1 MAKTKFIL
9 RIVIMIKILFGILF
23 GLELILLVLVLTQIF
38 RRDFHI
44 WPPHIEQPAITH
56 WALGIFYILILGS
69 IWFCVLEWNNSL
81 FDQNWIRYFG
91 GMLLSSGLVFYIWC
105 GMYMS
110 KMV

>member
-56 WALGIFYILILGS
+56 WALGIFYI
-69 IWFCVLEWNNSL
+69 EWNNSL

-105 GMYMS
+105 RMYMS

>member
-1 MAKTKFIL
+1 
-9 RIVIMIKILFGILF
+9 
-23 GLELILLVLVLTQIF
+23 
-38 RRDFHI
+38 
-44 WPPHIEQPAITH
+44 
-56 WALGIFYILILGS
+56 LILGS

-105 GMYMS
+105 RMYMS